1 MVNTGLVRKIDELG
15 RIVIPKEIRR
25 NLAIKDG
32 EEMEIYIDENSII
45 LKKFQRLLTFKELV
59 RDYVNIFN
67 KIIPISLLITDRE
80 SIILV
85 NKNEY
90 KDIEHKKISS
100 NLYKIFDERKDGVG
114 LNLNVSENIVIKG
127 YYYIKPIILNTDLVG
142 SIICVSDKEIDKQE
156 KLIVDLI
163 DAVLKIRLETD

>member
-15 RIVIPKEIRR
+15 RIVIPKEIRK

-32 EEMEIYIDENSII
+32 EEMEIHIDDNSII

-67 KIIPISLLITDRE
+67 KIIPISLIITDRE

-90 KDIEHKKISS
+90 KDIEYKKISA
-100 NLYKIFDERKDGVG
+100 NLYKIFDERKDGIG
-114 LNLNVSENIVIKG
+114 LNLNISENIVIKG
-127 YYYIKPIILNTDLVG
+127 YYYIKPIILNTDLIG
-142 SIICVSDKEIDKQE
+142 SIICISDKEIDRQE
-156 KLIVDLI
+156 KLAVDLI
-163 DAVLKIRLETD
+163 DALLKIRLETD

>member
-25 NLAIKDG
+25 NLTIKDG

-59 RDYVNIFN
+59 REYVNIFN

-80 SIILV
+80 NIILV

-100 NLYKIFDERKDGVG
+100 NLSKIFDERKDGVG

-127 YYYIKPIILNTDLVG
+127 FFYIKPIILNTDLVG

-163 DAVLKIRLETD
+163 DALLKIRLETD

>member
-100 NLYKIFDERKDGVG
+100 NLSKIFDERKDGVG

-127 YYYIKPIILNTDLVG
+127 FFYIKPIILNTDLVG

-163 DAVLKIRLETD
+163 DALLKIRLETD

>member
-1 MVNTGLVRKIDELG
+1 MINTGLVRKIDELG

-45 LKKFQRLLTFKELV
+45 LKKFQRLLSFKELV

-100 NLYKIFDERKDGVG
+100 NLSKIFDERKDGVG

-127 YYYIKPIILNTDLVG
+127 FFYIKPIILNTDLVG

-163 DAVLKIRLETD
+163 DALLKIRLETD

>member
-25 NLAIKDG
+25 NLTIKDG

-59 RDYVNIFN
+59 REYVNIFN

-80 SIILV
+80 NIILV

-90 KDIEHKKISS
+90 KDIEHKKLSS
-100 NLYKIFDERKDGVG
+100 NLSKIFDERKDGIG
-114 LNLNVSENIVIKG
+114 LNLNISENIVIKG
-127 YYYIKPIILNTDLVG
+127 FFYIKPIILNTDLVG

-163 DAVLKIRLETD
+163 DALLKIRLETD

>member
-45 LKKFQRLLTFKELV
+45 LKKFQRLLSFKELV

-100 NLYKIFDERKDGVG
+100 NLSKIFDERKDGVG

-127 YYYIKPIILNTDLVG
+127 FFYIKPIILNTDLVG

-156 KLIVDLI
+156 KLIVHLI
-163 DAVLKIRLETD
+163 DALLKIRLETD

>member
-45 LKKFQRLLTFKELV
+45 LKKFQRLLSFKELV

-100 NLYKIFDERKDGVG
+100 NLSKIFDERKDGVG

-127 YYYIKPIILNTDLVG
+127 FFYIKPIILNTDLVG

>member
-45 LKKFQRLLTFKELV
+45 LKKFQRLLSFKELV

-90 KDIEHKKISS
+90 KDIDHKKISS
-100 NLYKIFDERKDGVG
+100 NLSKIFDERKDGVG

-127 YYYIKPIILNTDLVG
+127 FFYIKPIILNTDLVG

-163 DAVLKIRLETD
+163 DALLKIRLETD

>member
-59 RDYVNIFN
+59 CDYVNIFN
-67 KIIPISLLITDRE
+67 RLLPISLLITDRE
-80 SIILV
+80 SVILA

-90 KDIEHKKISS
+90 KDIEHTKISAT
-100 NLYKIFDERKDGVG
+100 LCKIYDERKEGIG
-114 LNLNVSENIVIKG
+114 LNLNISENIVIKG

-163 DAVLKIRLETD
+163 DALLKIRLETD

>member
-45 LKKFQRLLTFKELV
+45 LKKFQRLLSFKELV
-59 RDYVNIFN
+59 KDYVNIFN

-80 SIILV
+80 SIILA

-100 NLYKIFDERKDGVG
+100 NLSKIFDERKDGVG

-163 DAVLKIRLETD
+163 DALLKIRLETD

>member
-45 LKKFQRLLTFKELV
+45 LKKFQLLLSFKELV

-100 NLYKIFDERKDGVG
+100 NLSKIFDERKDGVG

-163 DAVLKIRLETD
+163 DALLKIRLETD

>member
-45 LKKFQRLLTFKELV
+45 LKKFQRLLSFKELV

-100 NLYKIFDERKDGVG
+100 NLSKIFDERKDGVG

-127 YYYIKPIILNTDLVG
+127 FFYIKPIILNTDLVG

-163 DAVLKIRLETD
+163 DALLKIRLETD

>member
-100 NLYKIFDERKDGVG
+100 NLCKIFDERKDGVG
-114 LNLNVSENIVIKG
+114 LNLNISENIVIKG
-127 YYYIKPIILNTDLVG
+127 HYYIKPIILNTDLVG

-163 DAVLKIRLETD
+163 DALLKIRLETD

>member
-45 LKKFQRLLTFKELV
+45 LKKFQRLLSFKELV
-59 RDYVNIFN
+59 RNYVNIFN

-100 NLYKIFDERKDGVG
+100 NLSKIFDERKDGVG

-127 YYYIKPIILNTDLVG
+127 FFYIKPIILNTDLVG

-163 DAVLKIRLETD
+163 DALLKIRLETD

>member
-45 LKKFQRLLTFKELV
+45 LKKFQRLLSFKELV

-100 NLYKIFDERKDGVG
+100 NLSKIFDERKDGVG

-163 DAVLKIRLETD
+163 DALLKIRLETD

>member
-45 LKKFQRLLTFKELV
+45 LKKFQRLLSFKELV
-59 RDYVNIFN
+59 KDYVNIFN

-100 NLYKIFDERKDGVG
+100 NLSKIFDERKDGVG

-163 DAVLKIRLETD
+163 DALLKIRLETD

>member
-25 NLAIKDG
+25 NLTIKDG

-59 RDYVNIFN
+59 REYVNIFN

-80 SIILV
+80 NIILV

-90 KDIEHKKISS
+90 KDIEHKKLSS
-100 NLYKIFDERKDGVG
+100 NLSKIFDERKDGIG
-114 LNLNVSENIVIKG
+114 LNLNISENIVIKG
-127 YYYIKPIILNTDLVG
+127 NYYIKPIILNTDLIG
-142 SIICVSDKEIDKQE
+142 SIICVSGNEINKQE
-156 KLIVDLI
+156 KLVVDLI
-163 DAVLKIRLETD
+163 DALLKDRLGTD